1 MELLLRGWSFNPDTV
16 SLGASLVAQMVKNL
30 PIMQQVQ
37 VQSLGWEDP
46 LEKGLATHSSILAWR
61 IPWTEE
67 PGRIQSL
74 GSQRV
79 GHNWATNTL
88 IALIRYVT
96 MAKTSIVFGF
106 RFLMTLN
113 RVSTWLPGT
122 WQAGSLCHLGSR
134 KGCWNIKNKDYGIKL
149 PVFKFWLNIY
159 CITFSKWIIICL
171 MLFLC
176 KIRIVIEIIP

>member
-1 MELLLRGWSFNPDTV
+1 MLQ
-16 SLGASLVAQMVKNL
+16 A
-30 PIMQQVQ
+30 Q

-88 IALIRYVT
+88 TALIRYVT

-122 WQAGSLCHLGSR
+122 RQAGSLCYLGSR
-134 KGCWNIKNKDYGIKL
+134 KGYWNIKNKDYGIKL
-149 PVFKFWLNIY
+149 PKFKFWLNIY
-159 CITFSKWIIICL
+159 CVIFSKWIIISL